1 MNKKKDQFM
10 LVLFCLRFSF
20 SFYIIKLVIVMRLY
34 VDEDIY
40 LRDIVDNEEEY
51 KRLYNWCLN
60 PSVYKYF
67 EQRILSYDEVV
78 SKYKRRVGNEEV
90 KTLIILY
97 KAREIGLVQYEK
109 MDEED
114 RERFGILLDDV
125 VSIDIFI
132 GDSSFYGLGIGTRV
146 VKYISKYLLSKFDM
160 VIANVQSTNDSSIN
174 MCLKSGFK
182 KLREVDYFDTLGKS
196 TKNTLLYLK

>member
-1 MNKKKDQFM
+1 M

-109 MDEED
+109 MDDED
-114 RERFGILLDDV
+114 RGRFGILLDDV

-132 GDSSFYGLGIGTRV
+132 GDSSFYGLGIGSRV
-146 VKYISKYLLSKFDM
+146 VKYIGEYLLLKFDM

-182 KLREVDYFDTLGKS
+182 KLREVDYSDTLGNS

>member
-1 MNKKKDQFM
+1 M

-51 KRLYNWCLN
+51 NRLYNWCLN

-146 VKYISKYLLSKFDM
+146 VKYIGKYLLSKFDM
-160 VIANVQSTNDSSIN
+160 VIVNVQSTNDSSIN

-182 KLREVDYFDTLGKS
+182 KLREVDYSDTLGNS

>member
-1 MNKKKDQFM
+1 
-10 LVLFCLRFSF
+10 
-20 SFYIIKLVIVMRLY
+20 MRLY

-51 KRLYNWCLN
+51 KRFYNWCLN

-67 EQRILSYDEVV
+67 EQRLLSYDEVV

-90 KTLIILY
+90 KTLIIVY
-97 KAREIGLVQYEK
+97 KDREIGLVQYEK
-109 MDEED
+109 MDDED
-114 RERFGILLDDV
+114 RGRFGILLDDV

-146 VKYISKYLLSKFDM
+146 VKYIGKYLLSKFDM

-182 KLREVDYFDTLGKS
+182 KLREVDYSDTLGNS

>member
-1 MNKKKDQFM
+1 
-10 LVLFCLRFSF
+10 
-20 SFYIIKLVIVMRLY
+20 MRLY
-34 VDEDIY
+34 IDEDIY
-40 LRDIVDNEEEY
+40 LRDIVDSDEEY
-51 KRLYNWCLN
+51 KRLYSWCLN

-90 KTLIILY
+90 KTLIIVY
-97 KAREIGLVQYEK
+97 KDKEIGLVQYEK
-109 MDEED
+109 MDDED
-114 RERFGILLDDV
+114 RESFGVLLDNV

-132 GDSSFYGLGIGTRV
+132 GDSSFYGLGIGSRV
-146 VKYISKYLLSKFDM
+146 VKYIGEYLLCRFDM

-182 KLREVDYFDTLGKS
+182 KLREVDYSDTLGNS

>member
-1 MNKKKDQFM
+1 
-10 LVLFCLRFSF
+10 
-20 SFYIIKLVIVMRLY
+20 MRLY

-40 LRDIVDNEEEY
+40 LRDIVDNEEGY

-90 KTLIILY
+90 KTLIIFY

-125 VSIDIFI
+125 VSINIFI

-146 VKYISKYLLSKFDM
+146 VKYIGKYLLSKFDM

-182 KLREVDYFDTLGKS
+182 KLREVDYSDTLGNS

>member
-1 MNKKKDQFM
+1 M

-51 KRLYNWCLN
+51 NRLYNWCLN

-78 SKYKRRVGNEEV
+78 SKYKMRVGNEEV

-114 RERFGILLDDV
+114 RKRFGILLDDV

-146 VKYISKYLLSKFDM
+146 VKYIGKYLLSKFDM

-182 KLREVDYFDTLGKS
+182 KLREVDYSDTLGNS

>member
-1 MNKKKDQFM
+1 M

-51 KRLYNWCLN
+51 NRLYNWCLN

-114 RERFGILLDDV
+114 RERFGILLDGV

-146 VKYISKYLLSKFDM
+146 VKYIGKYLLSKFDM

-182 KLREVDYFDTLGKS
+182 KLREVDYSDTLGNS

>member
-1 MNKKKDQFM
+1 M

-51 KRLYNWCLN
+51 KRFYNWCLN

-146 VKYISKYLLSKFDM
+146 VKYIGKYLLSKFDM

-182 KLREVDYFDTLGKS
+182 KLREVDYSDTLGNS

>member
-1 MNKKKDQFM
+1 
-10 LVLFCLRFSF
+10 
-20 SFYIIKLVIVMRLY
+20 
-34 VDEDIY
+34 
-40 LRDIVDNEEEY
+40 
-51 KRLYNWCLN
+51 
-60 PSVYKYF
+60 
-67 EQRILSYDEVV
+67 
-78 SKYKRRVGNEEV
+78 
-90 KTLIILY
+90 
-97 KAREIGLVQYEK
+97 

>member
-1 MNKKKDQFM
+1 M

-51 KRLYNWCLN
+51 KRLYNWCLS

-182 KLREVDYFDTLGKS
+182 KLREVDYSDTLGNS

>member
-1 MNKKKDQFM
+1 M

-97 KAREIGLVQYEK
+97 KAREIGLVQ
-109 MDEED
+109 
-114 RERFGILLDDV
+114 DV

-132 GDSSFYGLGIGTRV
+132 GDSSFYGLGIGTRI
-146 VKYISKYLLSKFDM
+146 VKYIGKYLLSKFDM

-182 KLREVDYFDTLGKS
+182 KLREVDYSDTLGNS

>member
-1 MNKKKDQFM
+1 M

-51 KRLYNWCLN
+51 NRLYNWCLN

-78 SKYKRRVGNEEV
+78 SKYKMRVGNEEV

-146 VKYISKYLLSKFDM
+146 VKYIGKYLLSNFDM

-182 KLREVDYFDTLGKS
+182 KLREVDYSDTLGNS

>member
-1 MNKKKDQFM
+1 M

-67 EQRILSYDEVV
+67 EQRLLSYDEVV
-78 SKYKRRVGNEEV
+78 SKYKRRVGKEEV
-90 KTLIILY
+90 KTLIIVY
-97 KAREIGLVQYEK
+97 KDREIGLVQYEK

-132 GDSSFYGLGIGTRV
+132 GDSSFYGLGIGSRV
-146 VKYISKYLLSKFDM
+146 VKYIGEYLLSKFDM

-182 KLREVDYFDTLGKS
+182 KLREVDYSDTLGKS

>member
-1 MNKKKDQFM
+1 M
-10 LVLFCLRFSF
+10 LVLFCFRFSF

-34 VDEDIY
+34 IDEDIY

-51 KRLYNWCLN
+51 MRLYNWCLN

-67 EQRILSYDEVV
+67 EQRLLSYDEVV

-90 KTLIILY
+90 KTLIIVY
-97 KAREIGLVQYEK
+97 KDREIGLVQYEK
-109 MDEED
+109 MDDED

-160 VIANVQSTNDSSIN
+160 VIANVQSNNNSSIN

-182 KLREVDYFDTLGKS
+182 KLREVDYSDTLGKS
-196 TKNTLLYLK
+196 TENTLLYLK

>member
-1 MNKKKDQFM
+1 M

-51 KRLYNWCLN
+51 NRLYNWCLN

-78 SKYKRRVGNEEV
+78 SKYKMRVGNEEV

-146 VKYISKYLLSKFDM
+146 VKYIGKYLLSKFDM

-182 KLREVDYFDTLGKS
+182 KLREVDYSDTLGNS
-196 TKNTLLYLK
+196 TKNTLLYLT

>member
-1 MNKKKDQFM
+1 M
-10 LVLFCLRFSF
+10 
-20 SFYIIKLVIVMRLY
+20 
-34 VDEDIY
+34 
-40 LRDIVDNEEEY
+40 
-51 KRLYNWCLN
+51 
-60 PSVYKYF
+60 
-67 EQRILSYDEVV
+67 
-78 SKYKRRVGNEEV
+78 RVGNEEV

-146 VKYISKYLLSKFDM
+146 VKYIGKYLLSKFDM

-182 KLREVDYFDTLGKS
+182 KLREVDYSDTLGNS

>member
-1 MNKKKDQFM
+1 M

-90 KTLIILY
+90 KTLIIVY
-97 KAREIGLVQYEK
+97 KDREIGLVQYEK
-109 MDEED
+109 MDDED

-132 GDSSFYGLGIGTRV
+132 GDSSFYGLGIGSRV
-146 VKYISKYLLSKFDM
+146 VKYIGEYLLSKFDM

-182 KLREVDYFDTLGKS
+182 KLREVNYSDTLGNS

>member
-1 MNKKKDQFM
+1 
-10 LVLFCLRFSF
+10 
-20 SFYIIKLVIVMRLY
+20 MRLY

-51 KRLYNWCLN
+51 KRFYNWCLN

-67 EQRILSYDEVV
+67 EQRLLSYDEVV

-90 KTLIILY
+90 KTLIIVY

-146 VKYISKYLLSKFDM
+146 VKYIGKYLLSKFDM

-182 KLREVDYFDTLGKS
+182 KLREVDYSDTLGNS

>member
-1 MNKKKDQFM
+1 M
-10 LVLFCLRFSF
+10 LALFCLRFSF

-78 SKYKRRVGNEEV
+78 SKYKRRVGNEE
-90 KTLIILY
+90 
-97 KAREIGLVQYEK
+97 
-109 MDEED
+109 D

-146 VKYISKYLLSKFDM
+146 VKYIGKYLLSKFDM

-182 KLREVDYFDTLGKS
+182 KLREVDYSDTLGNS